1 MNHEDSTR
9 LVIFAIIF
17 AIFAIAELAM
27 PRRPLVANKPKRWL
41 SNLSLV
47 AINTVVLRFAAP
59 LSLSSLAESARI
71 NDWSLFNNLN
81 LPVWLVG
88 VLAVIALDFVVYLQ
102 HVLFHALPILWRLHR
117 VHHADLDVDV
127 TTGLRFHTIEIA
139 ISLCIKFAAVLVL
152 GVPPIA
158 VLVFEVLLNGTSIF
172 NHANI
177 KLPTWL
183 DRMLRLFVVTPDMH
197 RIHHSVHAEES
208 NTNFGF
214 NLPWWDYLL
223 GTYLAAPAQPHETM
237 ALGLADLRD
246 EETANRLPAM
256 LSLPFRSQGG
266 TNVDKVAHAKAQSR
280 EEKNNSVDI

>member
-1 MNHEDSTR
+1 MF
-9 LVIFAIIF
+9 VILFGLFA
-17 AIFAIAELAM
+17 AAELAI
-27 PRRPLVANKPKRWL
+27 PRRALVANKAKRWM

-47 AINTVVLRFAAP
+47 AINTIVMRFAAP
-59 LSLSSLAESARI
+59 LSLVALADFARSK
-71 NDWSLFNNLN
+71 DWGLFNNVD
-81 LPVWLVG
+81 LPAWLVA
-88 VLAVIALDFVVYLQ
+88 VLAVIALDFVIYLQ
-102 HVLFHALPILWRLHR
+102 HVLFHALPMLWRLHR
-117 VHHADLDVDV
+117 VHHADLDLDV
-127 TTGLRFHTIEIA
+127 TTGLRFHTLEILL
-139 ISLCIKFAAVLVL
+139 SLGVKFVAVVSL

-158 VLVFEVLLNGTSIF
+158 VLVFEILLNGTSIF

-183 DRMLRLFVVTPDMH
+183 DRMLRLVVVTPDMH

-237 ALGLADLRD
+237 ALGLADMRD

-256 LSLPFRSQGG
+256 LSLLFRSQGG
-266 TNVDKVAHAKAQSR
+266 TNVDEVAHAKAQSR